1 MDKFV
6 RRYDQVDINLIVGTG
21 AALSTPLLRNVQSRG
36 LSSISSEVTDFEDLL
51 FNEEGSVIDASRLA
65 VGTFSI
71 HNLGETIVLYL
82 TCCMLHM
89 SLLN

>member
-21 AALSTPLLRNVQSRG
+21 QALSTPLLRNVQSRG
-36 LSSISSEVTDFEDLL
+36 LSSISSEISDFEDLL
-51 FNEEGSVIDASRLA
+51 FSEEGSVLDASRLA

-71 HNLGETIVLYL
+71 HNLGDSMPHYI
-82 TCCMLHM
+82 
-89 SLLN
+89 

>member
-21 AALSTPLLRNVQSRG
+21 QALSTPLLRNVQSRG
-36 LSSISSEVTDFEDLL
+36 LSSISSEICDFEDLL
-51 FNEEGSVIDASRLA
+51 FSEEGSVLDASRLA

-71 HNLGETIVLYL
+71 HNLGDSMPYYI
-82 TCCMLHM
+82 
-89 SLLN
+89 

>member
-21 AALSTPLLRNVQSRG
+21 QALSTPLLRNVQSRG
-36 LSSISSEVTDFEDLL
+36 LSSISSEISDFEDLL
-51 FNEEGSVIDASRLA
+51 FSEEGSVLDASRLA

-71 HNLGETIVLYL
+71 HNLGDS
-82 TCCMLHM
+82 MLHYI
-89 SLLN
+89 

>member
-6 RRYDQVDINLIVGTG
+6 RRYDQVDINIMIGTG

-36 LSSISSEVTDFEDLL
+36 LSSISSEMSDFEDLL
-51 FNEEGSVIDASRLA
+51 FHEEGSVIDASRLA

-71 HNLGETIVLYL
+71 HNFGNTILLYVPR
-82 TCCMLHM
+82 LHFACYA
-89 SLLN
+89 

>member
-6 RRYDQVDINLIVGTG
+6 RRYDQVDINLIVGTWS
-21 AALSTPLLRNVQSRG
+21 ALSTPLLRNVQSRG
-36 LSSISSEVTDFEDLL
+36 LSSISSEMTEFEDLL

-71 HNLGETIVLYL
+71 HNLGEMIVSCRAMHCISNY
-82 TCCMLHM
+82 
-89 SLLN
+89 